1 MDAHPLAG
9 QLPPPDTLIDPS
21 RVRDAYS
28 SVKPNPETPRQ
39 RVAFGTS
46 GHRGSSLDGTFNE
59 AHVAAIAQAVAEH
72 RRQEGVAGPL
82 FLGIDTHA
90 LSEPARE
97 TAVEVLAANG
107 VELRLDGALG
117 FTPTPVVS
125 HAILAHNRTAGHPEA
140 DGIILTPSHNPP
152 GDGGFKYNPPTGG
165 PAGSEVTRWIERR
178 ANELLTAGLE
188 GVRRI
193 PWSRALDAP
202 TTRRFDFTGS
212 YVEDLGEALDLEAIA
227 GAGLRLGADPMG
239 GAGVG
244 YWERIAERWG
254 LSIEV
259 VNPRVDPTFSFVPL
273 DRDGTLRMDCSSRW
287 AMSGLIEHRERFD
300 VAFGNDPDFDRHGIV
315 TREGGLMDPNHF
327 LSVAADHLF
336 RHRPGW
342 PSTAGLGKTL
352 VTTSMLDRVAADH
365 GRPMVEFP
373 VGFKW
378 FVDGLLDGT
387 LGFAGE
393 ESAGAS
399 FLRRDGTTWTT
410 DKDGILLALLAAEVT
425 AVTGR
430 DPSRCHAD
438 LEARHGS
445 PVYARRE
452 APATAEQK
460 AVLAALTPDMVDA
473 DELAGSRVEAKLT
486 RAPGNGA
493 PLGGLK
499 VVTSDGWFAARPSG
513 TEAIYK
519 IYAESFRGAAH
530 LERRLDEAR
539 ALVEQAFRA

>member
-530 LERRLDEAR
+530 LERLLDEAR